1 MEVHK
6 KYALVLGGGGAKG
19 AYQIGAWKAFN
30 ELGIEFEAV
39 VGASVGALIAALV
52 AQRDFERAERIWS
65 EISLLK
71 IVRIPDTLLNKNKHY
86 FAKDN
91 LKNLR
96 EFNKSILKYR
106 GLDSTPLLKLIQA
119 NIDEEYIRKNKIDLG
134 LVTFNIGKLKPAE
147 LFIDAIP
154 EGMLADYLLASASYP
169 AFKRTTIN
177 GNKYTDGGIY
187 DNIPF
192 KMMKNRGYKN
202 IIVVDISGS
211 GWNRR
216 PNIIGTRTTYIKN
229 SVDIGGILN
238 FDHTVLNELK
248 ELGYL
253 DTLKVLDGIKG
264 IKYFYQNNEKT
275 ENKLSEI
282 IYPSRD
288 MFRALLPADKQYCKC
303 LITPLLDCTAVA
315 LGLPIIKK
323 YYLPEMIEV
332 LLTAYNRI
340 KQTRY
345 SESKR
350 HFLKF
355 YKNLISVW
363 RTFYGAKNIT
373 RYPAFEYYHAIDEF
387 LSKKQAARAYHAL
400 NIFFP
405 ELPSALAFLEILEK
419 NY

>member
-1 MEVHK
+1 MEVHR
-6 KYALVLGGGGAKG
+6 KYALVLAGGGAKG
-19 AYQIGAWKAFN
+19 AYQIGAWKAFK

-39 VGASVGALIAALV
+39 TGASVGALNAALI
-52 AQRDFERAERIWS
+52 AQGDFEKAEKLWD
-65 EISLLK
+65 EMSLEK
-71 IVRIPDTLLNKNKHY
+71 IVCIPPALINENRHY
-86 FAKDN
+86 FAKGN

-96 EFNKSILKYR
+96 ELNRSILKYG
-106 GLDSTPLLKLIQA
+106 GLDSTPLLKLIEA
-119 NIDEEYIRKNKIDLG
+119 TLDEEYIRENNIDLG
-134 LVTFNIGKLKPAE
+134 LVTFNIGKLKPVE

-154 EGMLADYLLASASYP
+154 EGMLAEYLLASASYP
-169 AFKRTTIN
+169 AFKRTKIN

-192 KMMKNRGYKN
+192 KMIKNRGYKN

-211 GWNRR
+211 GWNRH
-216 PNIIGTRTTYIKN
+216 PNIIGTSTTYIKN

-275 ENKLSEI
+275 ENKLREI

-288 MFRALLPADKQYCKC
+288 MFRGLLPADKQYCKC
-303 LITPLLDCTAVA
+303 LITPLLDCSASV
-315 LGLPIIKK
+315 LGLPVIKN
-323 YYLPEMIEV
+323 YDLPEMIKV
-332 LLTAYNRI
+332 LLAAYNRI

-345 SESKR
+345 NESKR

-373 RYPAFEYYHAIDEF
+373 HYPAFEYYHAINEF
-387 LSKKQAARAYHAL
+387 LSEKQATRVYHAL

-419 NY
+419 NF

>member
-1 MEVHK
+1 MEVHR
-6 KYALVLGGGGAKG
+6 KYALVLAGGGAKG
-19 AYQIGAWKAFN
+19 AYQIGAWKAFK

-39 VGASVGALIAALV
+39 TGASVGALNAALI
-52 AQRDFERAERIWS
+52 AQGDFEKAEKLWGEMSLEKIVCIPPALID
-65 EISLLK
+65 ENKLYLAKGNLKYLKELNKSLLK
-71 IVRIPDTLLNKNKHY
+71 Y
-86 FAKDN
+86 G
-91 LKNLR
+91 
-96 EFNKSILKYR
+96 
-106 GLDSTPLLKLIQA
+106 GLDSTPLLKLIESA
-119 NIDEEYIRKNKIDLG
+119 LSEEYIRGKKIDLG
-134 LVTFNIGKLKPAE
+134 LVTFNIGKLKPVE

-154 EGMLADYLLASASYP
+154 EGVLADYLLASASFP

-192 KMMKNRGYKN
+192 KMIKNRGYKN
-202 IIVVDISGS
+202 IIVVDISGA
-211 GWNRR
+211 GRNRR
-216 PNIIGTRTTYIKN
+216 PNIIGTSTTYIKN

-275 ENKLSEI
+275 ENKLREI
-282 IYPSRD
+282 IYPSKD
-288 MFRALLPADKQYCKC
+288 MFRALLPADKQYYKC
-303 LITPLLDCTAVA
+303 LITPLLDCSASA
-315 LGLPIIKK
+315 LGLPVIKN
-323 YYLPEMIEV
+323 YDLPEMIKV
-332 LLTAYNRI
+332 LLAAYNRI

-345 SESKR
+345 NESKR

-373 RYPAFEYYHAIDEF
+373 RYPAFEYYHAINEF
-387 LSKKQAARAYHAL
+387 LSEKRAVRAYHAL

-419 NY
+419 NF